1 MIILIEKT
9 ISMKC
14 AISKKGKTM
23 LQRNI
28 KWPITTLLVKMPIN
42 TVFVTGY

>member
-23 LQRNI
+23 LQS
-28 KWPITTLLVKMPIN
+28 KYKMAYN
-42 TVFVTGY
+42 YTVC